1 MQSFVADV
9 DVCSNS
15 LMVYAMLME
24 RKMDLLFLKS
34 YATIGEKRGIVSKM
48 RLGSCRATN
57 SRLICRGN
65 QVIPGNHRFQG
76 ITDSQIFERELP

>member
-34 YATIGEKRGIVSKM
+34 YATIAEKRGIVSKM

-57 SRLICRGN
+57 ILK
-65 QVIPGNHRFQG
+65 
-76 ITDSQIFERELP
+76 

>member
-34 YATIGEKRGIVSKM
+34 YATIAEKRGIVSKTKLDSS
-48 RLGSCRATN
+48 RVTN
-57 SRLICRGN
+57 ILK
-65 QVIPGNHRFQG
+65 
-76 ITDSQIFERELP
+76 

>member
-34 YATIGEKRGIVSKM
+34 YATIAEKRGIVSTM
-48 RLGSCRATN
+48 RLGSFR
-57 SRLICRGN
+57 
-65 QVIPGNHRFQG
+65 
-76 ITDSQIFERELP
+76 ITSTQNETVEMYMYILVGSV

>member
-34 YATIGEKRGIVSKM
+34 YATIAEKKG
-48 RLGSCRATN
+48 N
-57 SRLICRGN
+57 SIKNEVRFL
-65 QVIPGNHRFQG
+65 PGY
-76 ITDSQIFERELP
+76 

>member
-34 YATIGEKRGIVSKM
+34 YATIAEKRGIVSKM
-48 RLGSCRATN
+48 RLGSSRVTN
-57 SRLICRGN
+57 ILK
-65 QVIPGNHRFQG
+65 
-76 ITDSQIFERELP
+76 